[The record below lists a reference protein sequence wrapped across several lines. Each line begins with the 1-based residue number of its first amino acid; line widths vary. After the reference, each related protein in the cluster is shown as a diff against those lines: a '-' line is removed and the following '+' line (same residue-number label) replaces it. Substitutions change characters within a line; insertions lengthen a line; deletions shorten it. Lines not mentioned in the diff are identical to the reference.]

1 MATEAMENTP
11 VFEAEVFKVFALVLV
26 RISGLIVAAP
36 VLGSRNFPIMGKI
49 GLAGLTAMVVTPTI
63 AALDQTLP
71 DDALAFAALGLGEL
85 VIGLMIGFVMTLIFA
100 ALQIG
105 GQVMDMQSGFA
116 LINVFNPALETQF
129 PVFGFV
135 LFVLAVL
142 FLLVTNGHHLMI
154 RALVSTFDR
163 VPLGGFAANPR
174 IALEVSRLGSV
185 MFVDGLMIAA
195 PVAAAM
201 LAAYFV
207 MGLVG
212 RVVPQIQLFAVGFP
226 LTIGLA
232 LFTVAMSLNVYMSML
247 DGMFNQMFRNVQSLI
262 RAM

>member
-1 MATEAMENTP
+1 MEITQ
-11 VFEAEVFKVFALVLV
+11 VFEAEVFKVFLLVLV

-36 VLGSRNFPIMGKI
+36 VLGSRNFPVMGKI
-49 GLAGLTAMVVTPTI
+49 GLTGLTAMVVTPTI

-71 DDALAFAALGLGEL
+71 DGTLAFGALALGEL
-85 VIGLMIGFVMTLIFA
+85 VIGLMIGFVMTLLFA
-100 ALQIG
+100 AIQIG
-105 GQVMDMQSGFA
+105 GQIMDMQSGFA
-116 LINVFNPALETQF
+116 LINVFNPAFETQF

-142 FLLVTNGHHLMI
+142 FLLVTNGHHLML
-154 RALVSTFDR
+154 RAVVSTFDR

-174 IALEVSRLGSV
+174 LALDVSRLGTL
-185 MFVDGLMIAA
+185 MFVDGLMLAA

-226 LTIGLA
+226 LTIGIA
-232 LFTVAMSLNVYMSML
+232 LFTVAMSLNVYMAML
-247 DGMFNQMFRNVQSLI
+247 NGMLGEMFRSVQSLI
-262 RAM
+262 RTM